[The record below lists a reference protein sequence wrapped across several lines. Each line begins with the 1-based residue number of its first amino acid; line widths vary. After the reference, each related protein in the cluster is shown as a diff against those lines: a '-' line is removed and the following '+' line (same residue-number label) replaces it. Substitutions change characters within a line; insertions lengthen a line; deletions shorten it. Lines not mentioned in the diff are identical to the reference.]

1 MKTWSANTK
10 TETLKKFV
18 RQEAERLEKE
28 PFNPRSRRQLEDARN
43 FLKMLGGC
51 RYSMFG
57 KISDLKKKISEDR
70 QTLKDVYDSS
80 ALFFPGYQLTVFDVD
95 VDIGD
100 KERKELE
107 MQRILIQ
114 KEIRWLHKCL
124 GICHNKDYF
133 K

>member
-1 MKTWSANTK
+1 MKAWSANTK

-28 PFNPRSRRQLEDARN
+28 PFNPRSRRQLEDARH
-43 FLKMLGGC
+43 FLKMMGEY
-51 RYSMFG
+51 RYSALD
-57 KISDLKKKISEDR
+57 KISDLKKKIAENR
-70 QTLKDVYDSS
+70 QKLKAVYDSS
-80 ALFFPGYQLTVFDVD
+80 APFFPGYQLTIFDVG

-107 MQRILIQ
+107 MQRLLIQ

-133 K
+133 R